1 MFKNRRQLELDL
13 QGGKEELRGVKVL
26 RGGLAGMWGRASL
39 RGETKY
45 YLGVL
50 SGVVF

>member
-1 MFKNRRQLELDL
+1 MFKNHRQLELDL
-13 QGGKEELRGVKVL
+13 QDGKEELHSVKVL
-26 RGGLAGMWGRASL
+26 WGGLAGTWGHVSL